1 MTPCPNLPLLAP
13 LPLPVVGIV
22 AGALSTAGYVVLS
35 PALERCGITDTCGVA
50 NLHGAPGML
59 GGLASAL
66 FSWLFFATNEPLITH
81 GAAQPHVQLAALG
94 ATLALAAGA
103 GLAAGWLVG
112 RVDFAKQRLSEEE
125 LYDDAKF
132 WHQD

>member
-1 MTPCPNLPLLAP
+1 MGATLVA
-13 LPLPVVGIV
+13 VGIV

-35 PALERCGITDTCGVA
+35 PALERCGISDTCGVA
-50 NLHGAPGML
+50 NLHGAPGVL

-66 FSWLFFATNEPLITH
+66 FSWLFFAANKPLIAH
-81 GAAQPHVQLAALG
+81 GAAQPHVQMAALA

-103 GLAAGWLVG
+103 GLAAGWVVNKVNL
-112 RVDFAKQRLSEEE
+112 AKQDLSEEK
-125 LYDDAKF
+125 LYEDAIF